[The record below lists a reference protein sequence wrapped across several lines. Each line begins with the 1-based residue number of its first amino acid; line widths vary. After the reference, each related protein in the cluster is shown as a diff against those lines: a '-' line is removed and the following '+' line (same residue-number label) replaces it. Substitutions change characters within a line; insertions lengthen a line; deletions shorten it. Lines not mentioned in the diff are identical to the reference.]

1 MGDQN
6 IALITGGT
14 SGIGYAIA
22 EKFIKEGFRVI
33 ITGRK
38 KEKLDNAV
46 TILGTQCTGKV
57 LDMDWLDAIPDFVT
71 DLIEEFGSIDVLV
84 NNAGINQKKP
94 FLETTDEDFKKIIL
108 TNQTA
113 IFSLSREVA
122 RIMVNQP
129 NKGNIIHISSMAAQ
143 YGLPKIISYT
153 ASKTAL
159 DGMTRAMAV
168 ELSPLGIRVNAVAP
182 GFIKTPM
189 SARALD
195 DDHERKQKV
204 LSRTPMQKLGDPED
218 VANAVFFLASEQ
230 ASFITGV
237 ILKVDGGNSIGF

>member
-57 LDMDWLDAIPDFVT
+57 LDMDWLDAIPDFVS